1 MSPGKARLLVAL
13 GLFSLSFATR
23 CLYAVDLASVML
35 TQQQPGIRMAMR
47 YDDAA
52 LRMLHGDGVLYPAE
66 VDPAKTGLLARP
78 PGYTFFLRTI
88 YATLG
93 RSFFTAQ
100 LVQNVLDSITPV
112 VLFLLAARLLG
123 LAAGAVGGLV
133 AAISPHLSH
142 ASNLISPDALS
153 ALPLLGASL
162 LLSRTAPDREVPPL
176 QAVSAGAL
184 VGISAWLRPNLVLM
198 GPWLAVAFLAF
209 SRRPRRAAVSLVLM
223 AVTALLT
230 ISPITL
236 RNYLVF
242 GEFIPVSI
250 NGGLTLWQG
259 VADAGGERYGARVT
273 DRKVSREEAAR
284 YGKPEYTRWWA
295 EPDGIWR
302 DRERYRRSFEVLRQ
316 RPVWYLGAMARRVGE
331 MVSYHSA
338 DAPLVLVSGQAAA
351 AADTDSDGEV
361 GSEDRMAPLRTFR
374 GAGEAALE
382 PILPDRLALAP
393 GEALVFLRLV
403 VRTTQRAAA
412 LVTLPMLLLGA
423 VVVFRREW
431 RLLAWLATIPVYYF
445 VFESMFLYEWRVAVP
460 MHYHLF
466 ALAGSGVV
474 FLGSAAARAVG
485 RLKALW

>member
-1 MSPGKARLLVAL
+1 MSSGKARLLTVL
-13 GLFSLSFATR
+13 GLFSVSLATR
-23 CLYAVDLASVML
+23 CLYAVDLAPVML

-66 VDPAKTGLLARP
+66 IDPARTGLLARP
-78 PGYTFFLRTI
+78 PGYAFFLRTI

-100 LVQNVLDSITPV
+100 LVQNVLNSFTPV
-112 VLFLLAARLLG
+112 LLFLLAARLLG
-123 LAAGAVGGLV
+123 VAAGTVGGFLAAL
-133 AAISPHLSH
+133 SPHLAN

-162 LLSRTAPDREVPPL
+162 LLSRYAPDREMPL
-176 QAVSAGAL
+176 LPAMAAGAL
-184 VGISAWLRPNLVLM
+184 VGLSAWLRPNLVLM
-198 GPWLAVAFLAF
+198 GPFLAVALLAL
-209 SRRPRRAAVSLVLM
+209 SRRPRRAAASLALM
-223 AVTALLT
+223 AASALLT

-236 RNYLVF
+236 RNYVVF
-242 GEFIPVSI
+242 HELIPVSI

-273 DRKVSREEAAR
+273 DRKVAREEAVR
-284 YGKPEYTRWWA
+284 YRKPEYTQWWA

-316 RPVWYLGAMARRVGE
+316 RPLWYLGAMARRVGE

-338 DAPLVLVSGQAAA
+338 EAPLVLVSGQAAA
-351 AADTDSDGEV
+351 PGETDGDEEA
-361 GSEDRMAPLRTFR
+361 GSEDRLAPLRTFR
-374 GAGEAALE
+374 GAGEATLQ

-393 GEALVFLRLV
+393 GEALAFVRLA
-403 VRTTQRAAA
+403 VRAAQRAMA
-412 LVTLPMLLLGA
+412 LLTLPMLLLGA
-423 VVVFRREW
+423 AVVFRREW
-431 RLLAWLATIPVYYF
+431 RLLGWLAAIPVYYF

-466 ALAGSGVV
+466 ALAGAGAV
-474 FLGSAAARAVG
+474 FLASAAARAVG
-485 RLKALW
+485 RSKALW